1 MICGILSVEQ
11 KDLIK
16 GQLFASASYF
26 NPVQDA
32 FNNWVIFEEEMTC
45 QYPEFSFVNSLPLIE
60 FVPIIEELPFIK
72 NAEL

>member
-1 MICGILSVEQ
+1 MICGILTIEQ

-32 FNNWVIFEEEMTC
+32 FNNWVIFEEEMAC
-45 QYPEFSFVNSLPLIE
+45 EFLQYSFVNSLPLIE
-60 FVPIIEELPFIK
+60 FVPKIII
-72 NAEL
+72 